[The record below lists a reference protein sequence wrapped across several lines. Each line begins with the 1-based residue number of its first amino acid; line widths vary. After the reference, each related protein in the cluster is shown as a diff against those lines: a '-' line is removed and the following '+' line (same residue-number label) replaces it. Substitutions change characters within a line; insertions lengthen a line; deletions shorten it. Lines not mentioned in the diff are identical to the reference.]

1 MKSQLGTNY
10 SDADAAGHSARGC
23 IIEYRES
30 SNPSSPFF
38 HVNLKTYL
46 LTRQKLI
53 DRALDRYLP
62 KANTKPVTLHRA
74 MRYSLFAG
82 GKRLRPILCLA
93 AAEACRG
100 NIDDALPLACALEC
114 IHTYSLVHDDL
125 PSMDND
131 DFRRGRPTCHK
142 VFGEGIA
149 VLAGDALLTIAFEIV
164 SRAKPKP
171 RYDMAT
177 LLREI
182 AVAAGSR
189 KLIAGQVADL
199 EAEGKNVKRRELQ
212 FIHENK
218 TAAIL
223 RSSVRLGAMSA
234 NADGRKLAAI
244 ARFGQRL
251 GLAFQIID
259 DILDVTQTSE
269 ILGKSAGKD
278 VAAKKATYP
287 AVIGLEKSRAE
298 ARRLTRE
305 AHNSLSAFGSRDAE
319 PLHVLANYL
328 LAREY

>member
-1 MKSQLGTNY
+1 M
-10 SDADAAGHSARGC
+10 
-23 IIEYRES
+23 
-30 SNPSSPFF
+30 
-38 HVNLKTYL
+38 NLKTYL
-46 LTRQKLI
+46 RTRQGEI

-62 KANTKPVTLHRA
+62 KANTKPATLHKA

-93 AAEACRG
+93 TAEACRG
-100 NIDDALPLACALEC
+100 NIGNALPLACALEC

-142 VFGEGIA
+142 VFGEAIA

-164 SRAKPKP
+164 SKAKPAP
-171 RYDMAT
+171 RYDMST
-177 LLREI
+177 LLSET
-182 AVAAGSR
+182 AVAAGSQ

-199 EAEGKNVKRRELQ
+199 EAEGKNVKRDQLQ

-223 RSSVRLGAMSA
+223 KSSVRLGAMSA
-234 NADGRKLAAI
+234 NAEAKKLSAI
-244 ARFGQRL
+244 TRFGQRL

-287 AVIGLEKSRAE
+287 AVIGLDKSRAE
-298 ARRLTRE
+298 ARRLTRQ
-305 AHNSLSAFGSRDAE
+305 AHDTLSVFAGRDAE
-319 PLHVLANYL
+319 PLHALANYL
-328 LAREY
+328 LEREY